1 VYALNAIAKAVPR
14 KIGAFLKNLITSIL
28 NDIGQYIS
36 MHDDYDLVIIIS
48 EMFESYLSIL
58 ESLVKGSPDDSRE
71 FFPNIVELAA

>member
-1 VYALNAIAKAVPR
+1 
-14 KIGAFLKNLITSIL
+14 
-28 NDIGQYIS
+28 

-71 FFPNIVELAA
+71 FFPSIVELAA